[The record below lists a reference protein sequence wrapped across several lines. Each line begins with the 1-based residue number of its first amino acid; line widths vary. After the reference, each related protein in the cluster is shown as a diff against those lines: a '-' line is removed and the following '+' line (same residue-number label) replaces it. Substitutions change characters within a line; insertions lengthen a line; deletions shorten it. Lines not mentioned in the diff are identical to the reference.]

1 MFGIEFDKMQ
11 LMAVG
16 LNAAGYLAAGGLSVL
31 LYSMLTKRR
40 WRRMFAEIIEQGAAI
55 VASSQADRM
64 SGDAEPVTSASIRTM
79 VEHSERDGVSAQMI
93 PSDAVDTR
101 DTIDEFVSFDNIDQ
115 SRQSQ
120 IAPQRAT
127 AGGNAG
133 QARISGAVSQYRS
146 AVGAGGQ
153 RSANGAYTRNRSDVI
168 RLAKEMLA
176 EGRTSESVRREL
188 PINES
193 EMRLVEL
200 GSRR

>member
-1 MFGIEFDKMQ
+1 MFGIEFDKTQ
-11 LMAVG
+11 LMTVG
-16 LNAAGYLAAGGLSVL
+16 LNAVGYLAAGGLSVL

-64 SGDAEPVTSASIRTM
+64 DGNAEPVTSASIRAM
-79 VEHSERDGVSAQMI
+79 VEHEEQDGAYAQHTA
-93 PSDAVDTR
+93 S
-101 DTIDEFVSFDNIDQ
+101 DTIDEFVSFDNIEQ

-120 IAPQRAT
+120 SAPQRAT
-127 AGGNAG
+127 TGGNAG

-146 AVGAGGQ
+146 AVAAGGE
-153 RSANGAYTRNRSDVI
+153 RGANGAYTRNRSEVI

-200 GSRR
+200 GSQR